1 MPVAFEMIKRIVRR
15 ASRFAWNEML
25 FDVARAE
32 WKFGRAKDWKE
43 WMAVR
48 AHLVDAG
55 FLRQPREIDLI
66 TNTPKLE
73 KDNGI

>member
-1 MPVAFEMIKRIVRR
+1 MAFERIKRIVRR

-32 WKFGRAKDWKE
+32 WKFGRSKDWKE

-48 AHLVDAG
+48 AHLVDAQS
-55 FLRQPREIDLI
+55 LRQPQEIDLI
-66 TNTPKLE
+66 TNKIQQE
-73 KDNGI
+73 MDNGL